1 MDILRHGHLGQIV
14 QCHVMAVLK
23 DVNENLFLIRL
34 SVTLK
39 LKNESVIQVNAQVGV
54 NGDPG
59 VVVQKNVG
67 NLADQNQ
74 TKLDIDAGKWPTVP
88 KIVVQEKLN
97 QARVNYVVG
106 LVQNYA
112 MKKSNAVAIQEK
124 ISRFVDDIDIG
135 DECFYNFVTNINV
148 IIFCT
153 IFSKSKFKSIKK
165 VCLVQNRVN
174 GPNGQ
179 ITVQLVH
186 QIAKRAFES
195 VEEKTMK
202 MKECFK
208 NFT

>member
-1 MDILRHGHLGQIV
+1 MDILRHGQLGQIV
-14 QCHVMAVLK
+14 RCHVMAVLK

-59 VVVQKNVG
+59 VVVQQNVG
-67 NLADQNQ
+67 NLADQNL

-97 QARVNYVVG
+97 QAKVNYVVG

-124 ISRFVDDIDIG
+124 ILRFVDGIDVG
-135 DECFYNFVTNINV
+135 DECFSNFVTNIDV
-148 IIFCT
+148 IIFGT
-153 IFSKSKFKSIKK
+153 IR
-165 VCLVQNRVN
+165 NRGFN
-174 GPNGQ
+174 
-179 ITVQLVH
+179 L
-186 QIAKRAFES
+186 
-195 VEEKTMK
+195 
-202 MKECFK
+202 
-208 NFT
+208 